1 MIWWTVASIFT
12 MTSRDKSQ
20 FQIILNNWLV
30 RVIVPAFFLFSCGNE
45 DNISASGIGSED
57 NLRAFLVD
65 TFTIQSSTILRDS
78 VSTSSA
84 SNLLVGQVENNEFGR
99 ITCNSFLQTS
109 FTGNNFITAANPVY
123 DSMILVLRPNYV
135 FGNPEATIKM
145 GVHRLKEGFDLEKI
159 YFNDESLEYDKKPLA
174 EATFSARDI
183 QTQNLRIDLSSLGQD
198 FFNRRD
204 EIFFD
209 DPLDFVEYFKGLALV
224 TQVSEG
230 SIVGFEVDPASSTTS
245 TATSGIF
252 LYYRTSTDS
261 LADSTFYK
269 FPISVNYRRFNQV
282 IHDRPAVLSPLKEN
296 DQKIAADQSNNET
309 FILAGT
315 GITSLFEFP
324 TFNELASLHE
334 NLIVERA
341 VLQIDGSQDGIDYYL
356 PPQELF
362 LFKLDSANNLELY
375 NNGNI
380 GSGIGINSTYLI
392 DVTSYFSDLISGRES
407 VTNLVTIPS
416 QNGSTVNQL
425 KFGAY
430 RKNDSPIRLLV
441 YYIPIE

>member
-1 MIWWTVASIFT
+1 
-12 MTSRDKSQ
+12 MTLQDKSPV
-20 FQIILNNWLV
+20 QILLKNWLV
-30 RVIVPAFFLFSCGNE
+30 RAIVPAFFLFSCGNE
-45 DNISASGIGSED
+45 DNISAPGIGSED
-57 NLRAFLVD
+57 NLSAILVD
-65 TFTIQSSTILRDS
+65 TFTIQTSTILRDS

-84 SNLLVGQVENNEFGR
+84 SSLLVGQVENAAFGR
-99 ITCNSFLQTS
+99 TTCNAFLQTS
-109 FTGNNFITAANPVY
+109 FTGNNFITAAEPVY
-123 DSMILVLRPNYV
+123 DSMVLVLRPNYI

-145 GVHRLKEGFDLEKI
+145 GVHRLKEGFDLEKT
-159 YFNDESLEYDKKPLA
+159 YFNDESLEYDRKPLA

-183 QTQNLRIDLSSLGQD
+183 QSENLRIDLSELGEE
-198 FFNRRD
+198 FFNDRD
-204 EIFFD
+204 ANFFD
-209 DPLDFVEYFKGLALV
+209 DPLDFVDYFKGLALV

-245 TATSGIF
+245 TVTSGIF

-269 FPISVNYRRFNQV
+269 FPISVNYRRFNQI
-282 IHDRPAVLSPLKEN
+282 IHDRPAVLSPLKQS
-296 DQKIAADQSNNET
+296 DQKIESSQTNDET
-309 FILAGT
+309 FIIAGT
-315 GITSLFEFP
+315 GITNLFEFP
-324 TFNELASLHE
+324 TYEKLGNLHE

-341 VLQIDGSQDGIDYYL
+341 IIQIDGQEEDIEYYL
-356 PPQELF
+356 PPEELF

-375 NNGNI
+375 NNEDV
-380 GSGIGINSTYLI
+380 GSGPGINGIYSI
-392 DVTSYFSDLISGRES
+392 DVTSYFSDLISGRET

-430 RKNDSPIRLLV
+430 QKSDSPIKLLV